1 MNKLLLYFI
10 VFICGGAVLAIEI
23 LGTRIVGPYYGVS
36 IYLWSALIS
45 VTLIALSAGYMIGG
59 RIADKKKNYNV
70 LAFIIALAGII
81 LILIPFFRN
90 FVFEIT
96 EKLGLRTSVL
106 ISSLILFFPPL
117 TLLGMVS
124 PYAVKLRTQS
134 LDVVG
139 TSAGNL
145 YSVST
150 IGSVVAAL
158 LTGYFL
164 IPNFGVI
171 KLTISIGIVLIITSL
186 IILLTDKKKLVKI
199 ISLPFFILLV
209 VTPLSLIPSEKADSA
224 KGLITLRQSE
234 YGEIRVMDLDDN
246 RYLLIDGSI
255 HSAIDKNTKETILP
269 YAWVIDINKKLEN
282 YSGDMLLIG
291 LGGGSVLKSFYDDN
305 WDVDVVE
312 IDPVISEVEKIYFN
326 LVPGFDNIHICD
338 GREYLKTTGKTYDLI
353 VLDAFGS
360 GSVPFHLAT
369 IESFNLAKSRLK
381 KNGIMTVNLEAVGWN
396 DIIVTSIAKTLRQVF
411 RNVLALPIAEPPD
424 QLGNVII
431 IASDKPFEM
440 KEDLERDYWNPDY
453 RFSADYERNHAWDN
467 RFKPDMRNAIILTD
481 DLNPVEIW
489 SERINLQSRKKLHDL
504 FGNDSFLW

>member
-81 LILIPFFRN
+81 LILMPFFRN

-186 IILLTDKKKLVKI
+186 IILLTDKKRSVKI
-199 ISLPFFILLV
+199 ISLPFFILLIL
-209 VTPLSLIPSEKADSA
+209 TPLSLISSEKEDSA

-234 YGEIRVMDLDDN
+234 YGEIRVLDLDDN

-269 YAWVIDINKKLEN
+269 YTWVIDITKKLEN

-312 IDPVISEVEKIYFN
+312 IDPVISEVEKRYFN
-326 LVPGFDNIHICD
+326 LVSGFDNIHILD

-369 IESFNLAKSRLK
+369 VESFGLAKSRLN
-381 KNGIMTVNLEAVGWN
+381 KNGIITVNLEAVGWN

-411 RNVLALPIAEPPD
+411 GNVLALPIAEPPD

-440 KEDLERDYWNPDY
+440 KEELERDYWNPDY

-467 RFKPDMRNAIILTD
+467 RFIPDMKNAIILSD

-489 SERINLQSRKKLHDL
+489 SERINLLSRRKLHNL
-504 FGNDSFLW
+504 LGKESFLW